1 MNQAVVSLIVILI
14 SIAIFLGIFI
24 LVSIV
29 RSKYI
34 KFVENHS
41 IVLKQLGD
49 INNRYSFHSMTNF
62 DMEYSYDNENM
73 YGDNSCQVYLTY
85 ELVYYKNQVN
95 KALKYT

>member
-41 IVLKQLGD
+41 IVLKQLKD
-49 INNRYSFHSMTNF
+49 INNRYSFHSIKNI
-62 DMEYSYDNENM
+62 DMEHSYDNEKM
-73 YGDNSCQVYLTY
+73 YGDICCKDYLTY
-85 ELVYYKNQVN
+85 VLISR
-95 KALKYT
+95 

>member
-14 SIAIFLGIFI
+14 SIAIFLGILI

-41 IVLKQLGD
+41 IVLKQLED
-49 INNRYSFHSMTNF
+49 INNR
-62 DMEYSYDNENM
+62 
-73 YGDNSCQVYLTY
+73 
-85 ELVYYKNQVN
+85 
-95 KALKYT
+95 